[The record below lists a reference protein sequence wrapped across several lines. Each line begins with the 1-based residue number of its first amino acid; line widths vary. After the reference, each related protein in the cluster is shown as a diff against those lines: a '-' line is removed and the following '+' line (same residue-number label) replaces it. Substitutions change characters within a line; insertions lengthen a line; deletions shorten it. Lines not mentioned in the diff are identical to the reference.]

1 MVVFVKAM
9 KKLQEKV
16 IFDGTCNLCN
26 RAIAFIVARDKVKR
40 FLLINKDDALAQ
52 ELKVRAGL
60 PLNTTEET
68 IILFKDG
75 RYYTKSRAVLEILK
89 GIGWP
94 WSLLYVGIIVPAPV
108 RDALYG
114 AINKSR
120 FFLFGRKHIC

>member
-1 MVVFVKAM
+1 MEKI
-9 KKLQEKV
+9 QEKV

-26 RAIAFIVARDKVKR
+26 RAVTFIVARDTENK
-40 FLLINKDDALAQ
+40 FLLIDKDDVLAQ
-52 ELKVRAGL
+52 ELKTHAGL

-68 IILFKDG
+68 ILLFKDG

-89 GIGWP
+89 SLGWP
-94 WSLLYVGIIVPAPV
+94 WSLLYVGVIIPAPI
-108 RDALYG
+108 RDVLYD